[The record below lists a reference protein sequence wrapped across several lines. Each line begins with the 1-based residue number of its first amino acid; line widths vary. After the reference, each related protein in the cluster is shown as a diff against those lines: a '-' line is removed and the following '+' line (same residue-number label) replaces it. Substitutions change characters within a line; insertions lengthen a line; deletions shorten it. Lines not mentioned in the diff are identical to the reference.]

1 MAKKFGAS
9 IVRTSRSEKDELSV
23 ITEIKNNITVL
34 EELKELIPPLR
45 SDELEQLKLN
55 IEKEGVREP
64 LLLWERDAEYVLIDG
79 HNRFKCI
86 NEIGLD
92 KVKWSVKLL
101 DFGSLESVREWMI
114 NNQLGRRN
122 LTDLQRALLIEE
134 KYNLIK
140 TGKGGDR
147 KSKDFKGQNLPSE
160 NESDIKGQNFPS
172 EKKESPFHKLSKE
185 TGRSE
190 RTIKNDI
197 AVAKGIK
204 KLPKEKKEKV
214 LTGKEK
220 IKKGDLAELGRSESK
235 TLDEFEKNKQSNVST
250 TDGGKIK
257 DRKNKSKVLKT
268 LKSKI
273 NRLTINPSESE
284 IDKLIDLLKEYKKD
298 VLGN

>member
-9 IVRTSRSEKDELSV
+9 IVRTSRSKKEELSV

-101 DFGSLESVREWMI
+101 DFESLESVREWMI

-140 TGKGGDR
+140 KGKGGDR

-160 NESDIKGQNFPS
+160 
-172 EKKESPFHKLSKE
+172 KKESPFQKLSKE

-204 KLPKEKKEKV
+204 KLPKGKKEKV

-235 TLDEFEKNKQSNVST
+235 TLEEYEKNKQSNVST
-250 TDGGKIK
+250 TDRDKIK

-273 NRLTINPSESE
+273 NRLTINPSDSE

-298 VLGN
+298 ILGN